1 MTRFRFSLFALA
13 AVSVS
18 CSAPPAS
25 AASYDGG
32 WQMVARTTKGHCG
45 TIHIG
50 LGVQGHRVYSTGG
63 FFAFYPINVN
73 GRVSG
78 AGHVRL
84 AAVAGPRTARGTGR
98 FRRTGAS
105 GTWHGK
111 GPSGL
116 CSGVWT
122 AVRS

>member
-1 MTRFRFSLFALA
+1 MTCFRLSLFALA

-18 CSAPPAS
+18 SFAPPAS

-45 TIHIG
+45 TIDIG
-50 LGVQGHRVYSTGG
+50 LGVQGRRVYSTGG
-63 FFAFYPINVN
+63 FFAFYPIKVN

-78 AGHVRL
+78 SGHVRL
-84 AAVAGPRTARGTGR
+84 AAVAGPRTAKGTGR